1 MSYDLLI
8 VGGGIHGAGIARDA
22 AGRGL
27 SVLLVEQHSLA
38 SHTSSASS
46 KLVHGGL
53 RYLEYL
59 KLGLVRES
67 LSERESLLAI
77 APHLV
82 QRRRFV
88 LPYRGRLRPA
98 WAVRLGLFLYD
109 RLGRNSTLEGSAR
122 IRFAESPYG
131 APLQGRLRSGFVYSD
146 CTADDSRLVIL
157 NAKDAAE
164 RGADVRV
171 RHRLL
176 RASRHGAGWR
186 AGCGACA
193 RRARLRASRRPGGSP
208 RPRLRR
214 HRD

>member
-46 KLVHGGL
+46 KLVHRGL

-82 QRRRFV
+82 SVRPQVVEEICPPSTRRIPPVMNEAFSLARKT
-88 LPYRGRLRPA
+88 A
-98 WAVRLGLFLYD
+98 AAA
-109 RLGRNSTLEGSAR
+109 NSS
-122 IRFAESPYG
+122 ISP
-131 APLQGRLRSGFVYSD
+131 
-146 CTADDSRLVIL
+146 
-157 NAKDAAE
+157 
-164 RGADVRV
+164 
-171 RHRLL
+171 
-176 RASRHGAGWR
+176 
-186 AGCGACA
+186 
-193 RRARLRASRRPGGSP
+193 
-208 RPRLRR
+208 
-214 HRD
+214 